1 MNETS
6 RIHSNGNIMMEN
18 DLVEPMNVCV
28 LVGSLRRASFSGMLA
43 NALISL
49 APSSMATE
57 VVEIGQL
64 PFYNQDLEKLIDPPP
79 APWTEFRERV
89 KAADAVLFVTPEYN
103 RSVPAVLKNALDVG
117 SRPYGSSVW
126 DRKPGAIVSSS
137 PGAIGAFGANHHLR
151 QSLVFLNVPTM
162 QQPEA
167 YVGNIHKLFDDHG
180 NLINEGTRKF
190 LREFMLAFANWV
202 ETIRSQGQRM

>member
-1 MNETS
+1 M
-6 RIHSNGNIMMEN
+6 IM
-18 DLVEPMNVCV
+18 DRPMNVCV
-28 LVGSLRRASFSGMLA
+28 LVGSLRKASFSRMLA

-49 APSSMATE
+49 APSSMKLDIVE
-57 VVEIGQL
+57 VGQL
-64 PFYNQDLEKLIDPPP
+64 PFYNEDLEAGPPP
-79 APWTEFRERV
+79 APWTAFRQRV

-126 DRKPGAIVSSS
+126 DRKPGAVVSGS

-151 QSLVFLNVPTM
+151 QSLVFLNVPPL

-167 YVGNIHKLFDDHG
+167 PVNHVPNLFAEHR
-180 NLINEGTRKF
+180 NL
-190 LREFMLAFANWV
+190 
-202 ETIRSQGQRM
+202 

>member
-1 MNETS
+1 MT
-6 RIHSNGNIMMEN
+6 M
-18 DLVEPMNVCV
+18 DKPMNVCV
-28 LVGSLRRASFSGMLA
+28 LVGSLRKASFNAMLA

-49 APSSMATE
+49 APSSLQLDI
-57 VVEIGQL
+57 VEIGQL
-64 PFYNQDLEKLIDPPP
+64 PLYNEDIDTDSPP
-79 APWTEFRERV
+79 ARWTTFRQRV

-137 PGAIGAFGANHHLR
+137 PGAIGGFGANHHLR
-151 QSLVFLNVPTM
+151 QSLVFLNVPTL

-167 YVGNIHKLFDDHG
+167 YLSHVDKLFDEHG
-180 NLINEGTRKF
+180 KLVSDGTGKF
-190 LREFMLAFANWV
+190 LQDFMQAFTNWA
-202 ETIRSQGQRM
+202 ETIRS

>member
-1 MNETS
+1 M
-6 RIHSNGNIMMEN
+6 
-18 DLVEPMNVCV
+18 DKPMNVCV
-28 LVGSLRRASFSGMLA
+28 LVGSLRKASFNRMLA

-49 APSSMATE
+49 APSSLKLD

-64 PFYNQDLEKLIDPPP
+64 SLYNEDIETAAPP
-79 APWTEFRERV
+79 APWTAFRRRI

-126 DRKPGAIVSSS
+126 DCKPGAIVSSS
-137 PGAIGAFGANHHLR
+137 PGAIPAFGANHHLR
-151 QSLVFLNVPTM
+151 QSLVFLNVPAM

-167 YVGNIHKLFDDHG
+167 YISHVDKLFDEHG
-180 NLINEGTRKF
+180 KLVSDGTGKF
-190 LREFMLAFANWV
+190 LQAFLQAFANWT
-202 ETIRSQGQRM
+202 ETIRSKGRSS

>member
-1 MNETS
+1 M
-6 RIHSNGNIMMEN
+6 IM
-18 DLVEPMNVCV
+18 DRPMNVCV
-28 LVGSLRRASFSGMLA
+28 LVGSLRKASFSGMLA

-49 APSSMATE
+49 APSSLKLD

-64 PFYNQDLEKLIDPPP
+64 PFYNQDLDTDAPP
-79 APWTEFRERV
+79 APWTAFRECI

-126 DRKPGAIVSSS
+126 DRKPGAVVSSS
-137 PGAIGAFGANHHLR
+137 PGAIAAFGANHHLR
-151 QSLVFLNVPTM
+151 QSLVFLNVPTL

-167 YVGNIHKLFDDHG
+167 YLSHVDKLFDEHG
-180 NLINEGTRKF
+180 KLVSDGTGKF
-190 LREFMLAFANWV
+190 LQQFMQAFANWV
-202 ETIRSQGQRM
+202 ETIRS

>member
-1 MNETS
+1 M
-6 RIHSNGNIMMEN
+6 
-18 DLVEPMNVCV
+18 DKPMNVWV
-28 LVGSLRRASFSGMLA
+28 LVGSLRKASFNGMLA

-49 APSSMATE
+49 APPSMKLDI
-57 VVEIGQL
+57 VEIGQL
-64 PFYNQDLEKLIDPPP
+64 PLYNEDLETAIPP
-79 APWTEFRERV
+79 AQWTAFRQRV

-103 RSVPAVLKNALDVG
+103 RSVPAGLKNALDVG
-117 SRPYGSSVW
+117 SRPYGRNVW

-167 YVGNIHKLFDDHG
+167 YISHVDKLFDEHG
-180 NLINEGTRKF
+180 KLVSDGTRKF
-190 LREFMLAFANWV
+190 LQEFLQALANWV
-202 ETIRSQGQRM
+202 ETIRSQGQRI

>member
-1 MNETS
+1 M
-6 RIHSNGNIMMEN
+6 
-18 DLVEPMNVCV
+18 PMNVCV

-43 NALISL
+43 NALMSL
-49 APSSMATE
+49 APSSMAAE

-64 PFYNQDLEKLIDPPP
+64 PFYNQDLERLIDPPP
-79 APWTEFRERV
+79 APWTAFRQRV

-117 SRPYGSSVW
+117 SRPYGSS
-126 DRKPGAIVSSS
+126 KPGAIVSGS

-167 YVGNIHKLFDDHG
+167 YVGHADKLFDKHG
-180 NLINEGTRKF
+180 KLVSDGTRKF
-190 LREFMLAFANWV
+190 LQEFMQAFANWV
-202 ETIRSQGQRM
+202 ETIRSQDRRV